1 MMNHGARMLLVSGVV
16 AFVAGCAD
24 DGRRQ
29 QHGESALA
37 KELAGTWDITFH
49 LERPPL
55 LTTDTLSVKRDVSG
69 SLAFLANR
77 SLENHYSGVDALTNY
92 GTYDIDFTPFGFDP
106 RDGGR
111 IPTVA
116 VDSVAEDSIEIVL
129 SPDQESISFRMRG
142 GISRDSISG
151 KWEVSFARA
160 GAGGG
165 SFFMTPRR
173 TRRF

>member
-1 MMNHGARMLLVSGVV
+1 MLLISVV
-16 AFVAGCAD
+16 AAFIGGCAD
-24 DGRRQ
+24 GNRAQ

-77 SLENHYSGVDALTNY
+77 ALENHYPGVDALTDY
-92 GTYDIDFTPFGFDP
+92 GTYDIDFTAFGFDL
-106 RDGGR
+106 RDSGR
-111 IPTVA
+111 VPTV
-116 VDSVAEDSIEIVL
+116 VVGSIAEDSIEMVL
-129 SPDQESISFRMRG
+129 SPDQGGISVRMRG
-142 GISRDSISG
+142 GITHDSVSG
-151 KWEVSFARA
+151 KWEVSFPRA

-173 TRRF
+173 ARRS